1 MGFLQWS
8 IDNIEIFNSLE
19 NILNKSILSLNNIKT
34 KQNISN
40 EDKNNYKFIC
50 SLIDYYQSLK
60 NKLNINEKYS
70 YYIISSK
77 TKNISSFF
85 TLRKAKDI
93 FVNWI
98 KLLNKT
104 NNCNN
109 ILDNSEI
116 EINKIKVEIINN
128 IKQNKLLNA
137 FQDHFYNYYSNKNNK
152 TFIKLILSGMPDFLR
167 PIIWILILEKNNKN
181 KKQLSIK
188 DYLCQNNN
196 TQNLKQIN
204 KDINRTFIIN
214 HNDNKS
220 NIVIDEDKIN
230 KLKHILIALS
240 NYNPE
245 IGYTQGM
252 NHIIGFLLKVTN
264 FDEKKAFYLS
274 ILIIDKIKG
283 YFIKDFPLLKEN
295 LNKFNNEFYIRNNKL
310 YKHFKKYMMPDEL
323 WICKWLQTLF
333 TISFP
338 FNEVCRIW
346 DALIVFG
353 FDFIIYLSL
362 AIIYY
367 AEEKLFK
374 LDDSSDFSNYLNEI
388 MNPNPGIKKFIEAEP
403 NYKDYIIPIYSI
415 ISRAKKIKREISI
428 EMSYFNSFNKFHN
441 TINLYDT
448 ELKENNN
455 YNNYDNQNKQHNYTK
470 SKFINNSCANLVK
483 SNTVNTFNT
492 LNKVEQNN
500 DEKNANNTLEKKND
514 GIKRNINFS
523 DKNLYNNIKDKNN
536 DTNYNNKKEIKMR
549 KFSDISDCSVN
560 SAININ
566 NIISNNLLRRE
577 ANSNYLKGRNYSY
590 SGIQN
595 VNLNDNNSRNFI
607 NGIPRRNRKILIVK
621 KSNPLTNP
629 LDKIQIQNN
638 PRNYVSKSPDYF
650 RLSNNY
656 NYNQIIGHNNNINYL
671 YTQNKVLE
679 NYNDFIVNTPFR
691 GSYNISIPNKYCF
704 GYKNYLIQKK

>member
-128 IKQNKLLNA
+128 IKQNKLLNV

-181 KKQLSIK
+181 KKKLSIK

-230 KLKHILIALS
+230 KLKHILIAIS

-264 FDEKKAFYLS
+264 FDEEKAFYLS

-367 AEEKLFK
+367 AEEKLLK

-388 MNPNPGIKKFIEAEP
+388 MNPNPGIKKFIEVEP

-441 TINLYDT
+441 TINLYNT

-455 YNNYDNQNKQHNYTK
+455 YNNYDNQNKQHNFTK

-483 SNTVNTFNT
+483 SNTLNTFTT
-492 LNKVEQNN
+492 LKIVEQNN
-500 DEKNANNTLEKKND
+500 DEKNAKNIIEKKND

>member
-19 NILNKSILSLNNIKT
+19 NILNRSILSLNNIKT

-85 TLRKAKDI
+85 SLKKAKDI

-104 NNCNN
+104 NNFNN

-116 EINKIKVEIINN
+116 EINKIKVEITNN
-128 IKQNKLLNA
+128 IKQNKLLNV
-137 FQDHFYNYYSNKNNK
+137 FQENFNNYFSSKNNK

-196 TQNLKQIN
+196 SQNLKQIN

-230 KLKHILIALS
+230 KLKHILIAIS

-264 FDEKKAFYLS
+264 FDEEKAFYLS

-367 AEEKLFK
+367 AEEKLLK

-388 MNPNPGIKKFIEAEP
+388 MNPNPGIKKFIEDEP

-415 ISRAKKIKREISI
+415 ISRAKKIKREIYI
-428 EMSYFNSFNKFHN
+428 EM
-441 TINLYDT
+441 
-448 ELKENNN
+448 
-455 YNNYDNQNKQHNYTK
+455 
-470 SKFINNSCANLVK
+470 
-483 SNTVNTFNT
+483 
-492 LNKVEQNN
+492 
-500 DEKNANNTLEKKND
+500 
-514 GIKRNINFS
+514 
-523 DKNLYNNIKDKNN
+523 
-536 DTNYNNKKEIKMR
+536 
-549 KFSDISDCSVN
+549 
-560 SAININ
+560 
-566 NIISNNLLRRE
+566 
-577 ANSNYLKGRNYSY
+577 
-590 SGIQN
+590 
-595 VNLNDNNSRNFI
+595 
-607 NGIPRRNRKILIVK
+607 
-621 KSNPLTNP
+621 
-629 LDKIQIQNN
+629 
-638 PRNYVSKSPDYF
+638 
-650 RLSNNY
+650 
-656 NYNQIIGHNNNINYL
+656 
-671 YTQNKVLE
+671 
-679 NYNDFIVNTPFR
+679 
-691 GSYNISIPNKYCF
+691 
-704 GYKNYLIQKK
+704 

>member
-85 TLRKAKDI
+85 SLKKAKDI

-104 NNCNN
+104 NNFNN

-128 IKQNKLLNA
+128 IKQNKLLNV
-137 FQDHFYNYYSNKNNK
+137 FQEHFYNYYSNKNNK

-181 KKQLSIK
+181 KKQISIK

-204 KDINRTFIIN
+204 KDINRTFIN
-214 HNDNKS
+214 NKS

-264 FDEKKAFYLS
+264 FDEEKAFYLS

-346 DALIVFG
+346 DALIIFG

-367 AEEKLFK
+367 AEEKLLK

-388 MNPNPGIKKFIEAEP
+388 MNPNPGIKKFIEVEP

-492 LNKVEQNN
+492 LKKVEQNN

-595 VNLNDNNSRNFI
+595 VNLNDNNSGNFI

>member
-50 SLIDYYQSLK
+50 SLIDYYQALK

-128 IKQNKLLNA
+128 IKQNKLLNV

-181 KKQLSIK
+181 KKKLSIK

-214 HNDNKS
+214 QNDNKS

-264 FDEKKAFYLS
+264 FDEEKAFYLS

-367 AEEKLFK
+367 AEEKLLK

-388 MNPNPGIKKFIEAEP
+388 MNPNPGIKKFIEVEP

-441 TINLYDT
+441 TINLYNT

-455 YNNYDNQNKQHNYTK
+455 YNNYDNQNKQHNFTK

-483 SNTVNTFNT
+483 SNTLNTFTT
-492 LNKVEQNN
+492 LKIVEQNN
-500 DEKNANNTLEKKND
+500 DEKNAKNIIEKKND

-536 DTNYNNKKEIKMR
+536 DTNNNNKKEIKMR

-595 VNLNDNNSRNFI
+595 VNLNDNNSGNFI

>member
-128 IKQNKLLNA
+128 IKQNKLLNV

-181 KKQLSIK
+181 KKKLSIK

-264 FDEKKAFYLS
+264 FDEEKAFYLS

-367 AEEKLFK
+367 AEEKLLK

-388 MNPNPGIKKFIEAEP
+388 MNPNPGIKKFIEVEP

-441 TINLYDT
+441 TINLYNT

-455 YNNYDNQNKQHNYTK
+455 YNNYDNQNKQHNFTK

-483 SNTVNTFNT
+483 SNTLNTFTT
-492 LNKVEQNN
+492 LKIVEQNN
-500 DEKNANNTLEKKND
+500 DEKNAKNIIEKKND

-536 DTNYNNKKEIKMR
+536 DTNNNNKKEIKMR
-549 KFSDISDCSVN
+549 KFSDVSDCSVN

-595 VNLNDNNSRNFI
+595 VNLNDNNSGNFI